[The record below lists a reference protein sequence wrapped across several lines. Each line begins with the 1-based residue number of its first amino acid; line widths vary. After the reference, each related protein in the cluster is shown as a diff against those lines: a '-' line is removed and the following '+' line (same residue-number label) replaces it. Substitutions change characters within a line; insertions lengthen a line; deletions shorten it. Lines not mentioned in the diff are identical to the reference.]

1 MTHNDIW
8 TNKFMITAMEQ
19 ACLAASVGEV
29 PVGAVVV
36 KGDRIIS
43 AAHNLCERN
52 NNPLLHAEILAIERA
67 VNVLGDMRLDGC
79 DMYVTLEPCVMCCGA
94 ISHARLNRL
103 YFGAYDRRAGAVVS
117 NMHCFD
123 KPSPLFK
130 VEYYCGIMEEQCT
143 KVLTDFFKS
152 VRDGGSQGGQA
163 GESSIKGFA
172 HN

>member
-8 TNKFMITAMEQ
+8 INKYMTAAIQQ
-19 ACLAASVGEV
+19 ARLAADSGEV

-36 KGDRIIS
+36 KNNRIIS
-43 AAHNLCERN
+43 AAHNLCERE
-52 NNPLLHAEILAIERA
+52 NNPLLHAEVLAIGRA
-67 VNVLGDMRLDGC
+67 LDALGDTRLDGC

-103 YFGAYDRRAGAVVS
+103 YFGAYDCRAGAVVS

-130 VEYYCGIMEEQCT
+130 VEYYCGIMEKQCGNI
-143 KVLTDFFKS
+143 LTDFFRS
-152 VRDGGSQGGQA
+152 VRESGPQSGQA
-163 GESSIKGFA
+163 GGLSDNPHG
-172 HN
+172 N